1 MPFFDRHER
10 PMRISQIL
18 IEAAVLAG
26 VAVTTGF
33 WPLIGQ
39 ADAADAKQPT
49 RKPNIVVIVADD
61 ND

>member
-1 MPFFDRHER
+1 
-10 PMRISQIL
+10 MRISQIL